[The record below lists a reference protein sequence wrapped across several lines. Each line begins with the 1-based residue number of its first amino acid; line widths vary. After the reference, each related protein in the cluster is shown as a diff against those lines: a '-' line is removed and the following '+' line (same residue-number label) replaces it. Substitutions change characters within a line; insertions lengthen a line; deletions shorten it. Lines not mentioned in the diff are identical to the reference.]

1 MDAGNFTTFIDFL
14 RQYGGSI
21 LALLGAA
28 LAAGMAGMGSARGVG
43 IVGEAAA
50 GLMTEEPEKFG
61 QSLILQVIPGTQGF
75 YGFITALIVLSRVGL
90 LTGNMV
96 VEPLHTGFEFLVS
109 CLPIALVGFYSA
121 IAQGK
126 AAAAGIQILAKKPE
140 KFFDGVIYAVMVET
154 YAVVALITSILM
166 VVNIKL

>member
-1 MDAGNFTTFIDFL
+1 MTFIEFL
-14 RQYGGSI
+14 NQYGGPI

-28 LAAGMAGMGSARGVG
+28 LAAGMAGMGSAKGVG

-50 GLMTEEPEKFG
+50 GLVSEDPEKFG
-61 QSLILQVIPGTQGF
+61 RTLILQVIPGTQGF

-90 LTGNMV
+90 LSGNI
-96 VEPLHTGFEFLVS
+96 EAFSKLTLSQGFLLLMA
-109 CLPIALVGFYSA
+109 CLPVALVEFYSA

-126 AAAAGIQILAKKPE
+126 TAAAGIQILAKRPE
-140 KFFDGVIYAVMVET
+140 RFFNGVIYAVMVET

-166 VVNIKL
+166 IVNINLG